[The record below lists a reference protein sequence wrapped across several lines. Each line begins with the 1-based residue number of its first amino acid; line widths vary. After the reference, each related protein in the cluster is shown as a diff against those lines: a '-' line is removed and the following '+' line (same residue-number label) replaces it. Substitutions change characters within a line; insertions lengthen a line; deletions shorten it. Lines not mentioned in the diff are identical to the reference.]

1 MVSQVSTW
9 WQARTARE
17 RRLAAGTAILVLA
30 FGAYQAVLR
39 PVWDARSRAAAEL
52 EVAHAYLDQVNADV
66 RAVHDLAR
74 RAGAVEPLDAGGLR
88 TTASAVA
95 VSAGVEIL
103 RLQPLDGGV

>member
-1 MVSQVSTW
+1 
-9 WQARTARE
+9 
-17 RRLAAGTAILVLA
+17 
-30 FGAYQAVLR
+30 
-39 PVWDARSRAAAEL
+39 
-52 EVAHAYLDQVNADV
+52 V

-103 RLQPLDGGV
+103 RLQPLDGGVVEFWFEGTEARKLFQWIAAMHQRYGTVVMKADLQRAAAGVGVDARIALQPAPGNE